1 MMFGERCKDKLTPD
15 LVDPFLA
22 KLRVRLGDMA
32 IDFERVDE
40 ISRRPNGKAQPLIST
55 I

>member
-1 MMFGERCKDKLTPD
+1 
-15 LVDPFLA
+15 
-22 KLRVRLGDMA
+22 MA

-40 ISRRPNGKAQPLIST
+40 ISRRPNGKAQPLITT